1 MTTGRIVIVGRT
13 EEDTGP
19 LRQTLSSEGWDVRGC
34 AGPSAI
40 RCPLLA
46 GNDCELRD
54 WADAAIVY
62 MDHRQP
68 HASNVIKVRC
78 AASSP
83 AVVVLEGQVDSP
95 RREGEFA
102 LVGSLRSSMGIVESL
117 HDLTSTGPAV
127 GTTVATPGKG

>member
-1 MTTGRIVIVGRT
+1 MTTGRVVIGGRT
-13 EEDTGP
+13 EEDSGP
-19 LRQTLSSEGWDVRGC
+19 LRQTLVSEGWEVLEC

-46 GNDCELRD
+46 GDDCELRD

-62 MDHRQP
+62 MDPRRD
-68 HASNVIKVRC
+68 HASNVVKVRC

-95 RREGEFA
+95 HREGEFV
-102 LVGSLRSSMGIVESL
+102 LVGSLRSPMGIVES
-117 HDLTSTGPAV
+117 
-127 GTTVATPGKG
+127 